1 MATERSTDINDTLK
15 RLERKLV
22 RERLA
27 REEAERLLEEKS
39 SELYSLNALLKT
51 QVQDIEVLHH
61 SIDMATDGI
70 ALTDS
75 DGAFIYMN
83 PAHAA
88 MFAYTVEEL
97 MGQSWTVLY
106 GEAENERIGETVF
119 PRLQN
124 EGSWRGETF
133 GLSKT
138 GATIIQ
144 EIVLTLLPSG
154 GLICA
159 ARDISA
165 RRKREIYAREL
176 EGRLQKAERE
186 AALFT
191 LGNAVAHDFNNLI
204 AAISGN
210 AAMLKTALQN
220 DFDNYHRVNQIEI
233 ATRQAANVIRSLNVE
248 RSNETQNL
256 APIDLSELIQTGLQI
271 AEAIKPK
278 NIQVI
283 SDIPDEAEIVSNEV
297 VVTRCLLNIVKNA
310 FEAINGVG
318 TVSLRVAKTRTDTK
332 LAADVRTLETGVKR
346 DDPIWIVE
354 ITDTGSGVPES
365 KLNHIFEDFFTTKPK
380 LVGSGL
386 GLQALRTLADTG
398 NAFVEVETADNVGT
412 RFRLTFYNDVLRAE
426 PRLPVQSVRK
436 EGHGKPRAGL
446 RILLVDDNGLV
457 GRMLEDALL
466 QMKFLPDWV
475 DDPRAVLR
483 LIESAKRPYDLIITD
498 LSMPYIDGQNLSRQ
512 IKSIRPDLPIIIYS
526 GQASLIE
533 QSSIYAAILQKPIG
547 MDELGVAIR
556 NAISKG

>member
-1 MATERSTDINDTLK
+1 METARSTDIDGTLK
-15 RLERKLV
+15 RLERKLQ

-39 SELYSLNALLKT
+39 SELYSLNGLLQT
-51 QVQDIEVLHH
+51 QVRDIEVLRH

-70 ALTDS
+70 ALTDG

-83 PAHAA
+83 PAHAG

-97 MGQSWTVLY
+97 LGQSWTILY
-106 GEAENERIGETVF
+106 GEAENERLGEIVF
-119 PRLQN
+119 PRLQS
-124 EGSWRGETF
+124 EGTWRGETY

-138 GATIIQ
+138 GFTIIQ

-159 ARDISA
+159 TRDISA
-165 RRKREIYAREL
+165 RRKREIYARDL

-210 AAMLKTALQN
+210 AAMLKTALRN

-233 ATRQAANVIRSLNVE
+233 ATRQAANVIRSLNIE
-248 RSNETQNL
+248 RSNDTQNL
-256 APIDLSELIQTGLQI
+256 APIDLAELIQTGLQI

-278 NIQVI
+278 GIQVI
-283 SDIPDEAEIVSNEV
+283 TDIPVEAEIISNEV

-310 FEAINGVG
+310 FEAMNGVG
-318 TVSLRVAKTRTDTK
+318 TVTLRVATTCSVMA
-332 LAADVRTLETGVKR
+332 LADNVRTLATGVKR
-346 DDPIWIVE
+346 EDPIWIVE
-354 ITDTGSGVPES
+354 ITDTGSGVPEN
-365 KLNHIFEDFFTTKPK
+365 KLDHIFEDFFTTKPK
-380 LVGSGL
+380 LGGSGL
-386 GLQALRTLADTG
+386 GLQALRTLADSG
-398 NAFVEVETADNVGT
+398 NVFVEVETAKNVGT
-412 RFRLTFYNDVLRAE
+412 RFRLSFYKDVLRAD
-426 PRLPVQSVRK
+426 PSLPIRSLRTEGQS
-436 EGHGKPRAGL
+436 KPRAGL
-446 RILLVDDNGLV
+446 RILLVDDNALV

-466 QMKFLPDWV
+466 QMKFLPDWIN
-475 DDPRAVLR
+475 DPRAVLR
-483 LIESAKRPYDLIITD
+483 LIESAKKPYDLIITD

-512 IKSIRPDLPIIIYS
+512 IRSIRPDLPIIIYS

-533 QSSIYAAILQKPIG
+533 PSSIYAAILQKPIG
-547 MDELGVAIR
+547 MDALGVAIR
-556 NAISKG
+556 NAVSKG

>member
-1 MATERSTDINDTLK
+1 MATELPTDINDRLR

-22 RERLA
+22 RERVA

-39 SELYSLNALLKT
+39 SELYSLNALLKI
-51 QVQDIEVLHH
+51 QVQDIEVLRH

-70 ALTDS
+70 ALTDG

-83 PAHAA
+83 PAHAV

-97 MGQSWTVLY
+97 LGQSWTILY
-106 GEAENERIGETVF
+106 GDAENERIGETVF

-133 GLSKT
+133 GRSKT
-138 GATIIQ
+138 GVTIIQ

-165 RRKREIYAREL
+165 RRKREIYARDL

-191 LGNAVAHDFNNLI
+191 LANAVAHDFNNLI

-210 AAMLKTALQN
+210 AAMLKTALRN
-220 DFDNYHRVNQIEI
+220 DFDNYHRANQIEI
-233 ATRQAANVIRSLNVE
+233 ATRQAASVIRSLNVE
-248 RSNETQNL
+248 RSNETQTL
-256 APIDLSELIQTGLQI
+256 ALIDLAELMRTGLQI
-271 AEAIKPK
+271 AEGIKPK

-283 SDIPDEAEIVSNEV
+283 SDIPTEAEIVSNEV

-310 FEAINGVG
+310 FESMHEGG
-318 TVSLRVAKTRTDTK
+318 TVMIRVAKTCSETT
-332 LAADVRTLETGVKR
+332 LAEDARSLKTGVKR
-346 DDPIWIVE
+346 DSPTWVVE
-354 ITDTGSGVPES
+354 ITDTGSGVPEN
-365 KLNHIFEDFFTTKPK
+365 KLDHIFEDFFTTKPK
-380 LVGSGL
+380 LAGSGL

-426 PRLPVQSVRK
+426 PCLPVQSLRN
-436 EGHGKPRAGL
+436 EGHSKLRSGL

-475 DDPRAVLR
+475 DDPRTVLR
-483 LIESAKRPYDLIITD
+483 LIESSKRPYDLVITD
-498 LSMPYIDGQNLSRQ
+498 LSMPYVDGQNLSRQ

-547 MDELGVAIR
+547 MDALGVAIR